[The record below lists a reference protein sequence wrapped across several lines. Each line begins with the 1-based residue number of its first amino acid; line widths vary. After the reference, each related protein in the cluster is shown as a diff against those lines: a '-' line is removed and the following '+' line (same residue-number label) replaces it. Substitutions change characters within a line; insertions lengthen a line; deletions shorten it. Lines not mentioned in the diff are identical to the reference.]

1 MAGITAVLRAIIP
14 SMPIVALLVACWVG
28 AATALVHDKRE
39 ARAASP
45 RLPRA
50 GKPLLAL
57 ERREDPPKRH
67 ESVLGSLRGGGGVG
81 ETSPKRIAFGSKT
94 WVSRLHFSYI
104 NPLLKAGA
112 DHPLQGDELPDLD
125 PENMA
130 ERQVASL
137 ETAWLD
143 RISQAND
150 AAGAAADAAAGEQAA
165 GAENAKE
172 TATPAAREGEKQAE
186 KMRKAAAEKTLLG
199 AVWATYGSA
208 FLWGG
213 GWKVPQDILSFAAP
227 FLVKAMYRF
236 VDPKE
241 DMDPAM
247 QTWSKGLGICL
258 LFFCVQYVASVA
270 LHQYFDKVS
279 TCV

>member
-28 AATALVHDKRE
+28 AATALMHDKCE

-150 AAGAAADAAAGEQAA
+150 AAPMQ
-165 GAENAKE
+165 
-172 TATPAAREGEKQAE
+172 TLSPREGEEQAE